1 MATRGTFA
9 RQMKNWNF
17 VKMIDPEIAMIEFR
31 GKRLATQS
39 QAKQGLMLSL
49 AIAYKN
55 SPNHNPP
62 FVAS

>member
-1 MATRGTFA
+1 
-9 RQMKNWNF
+9 
-17 VKMIDPEIAMIEFR
+17 MIDPEIAMIEFR

-55 SPNHNPP
+55 FPNHNPP